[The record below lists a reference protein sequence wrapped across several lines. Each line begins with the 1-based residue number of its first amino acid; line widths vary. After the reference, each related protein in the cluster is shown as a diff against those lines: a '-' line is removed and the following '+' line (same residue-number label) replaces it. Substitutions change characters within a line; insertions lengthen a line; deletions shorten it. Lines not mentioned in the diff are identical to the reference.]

1 MTYTPAPSHRIPRP
15 DEHFS
20 KEADVTRPA
29 KLTLIL
35 STMLWLLLAVHSPA
49 KPLADEAV
57 QLAATAVPEGAA
69 AAPHADSPPSDAER
83 IARLERAI
91 EADEKRLRAIK
102 ASLTA
107 PDGEYARAEASFKE
121 LDAQRNQRRQQLNQ
135 SEDSGSAENWARLK
149 EEVSSVENKWALA
162 KERFD
167 LAISERKAGQESIIT
182 LERKLRSDRDTLT
195 KLHGGDVQQPSLAAT
210 AAVEIPHAAPQPA
223 SERPAATAH
232 SESVPLAK
240 PALPT
245 VPGLLLDPT
254 RFSRLSVAPA
264 VSKRLTAELTA
275 AQANAQQ
282 SSDSATAAE
291 SEAVAIGERIQI
303 LQQDI
308 DQQRDLRGTARKKVD
323 NADQTLKN
331 LNEELFRKL
340 MDGQDISSLKQQIRE
355 TSKRATECRDNAR
368 QIATHLDDLQS
379 TLALLQTEYLSATSI
394 ASGKRQAAA
403 LAQATVA
410 KLENPF
416 TPRNILQW
424 LLDHGPR
431 IVVILVA
438 LIALLWLSRVV
449 ETRLVSLIASRGR
462 RGSRE
467 ERENRAKTLLGVF
480 NNVAN
485 LLVVG
490 GGILML
496 LDEIGISIA
505 PVIGGAAV
513 LGLAVAF
520 GAQSLIKDYFTGF
533 MVLLEQ
539 QYLVNDVIK
548 VGEISGQVERI
559 SLRMTVLRDVEG
571 RVHFIPHG
579 QITTVTNLT
588 HGWSRAVF
596 EVSVAYKERVD
607 HVMAVLKKLA
617 DDMRQEEAYRLL
629 ITGEPVMLGVD
640 SLANSAVVIKFYIQT
655 RPLQQW
661 VVKREMLRRIKNEFD
676 RIGIEI
682 PFPHLMIYQ
691 GAAKPLEAPAE
702 DAERWGRRDVA

>member
-1 MTYTPAPSHRIPRP
+1 M
-15 DEHFS
+15 
-20 KEADVTRPA
+20 TRPA

-35 STMLWLLLAVHSPA
+35 STMLWPLLASRTPA
-49 KPLADEAV
+49 QPLADAPL
-57 QLAATAVPEGAA
+57 QLAATA
-69 AAPHADSPPSDAER
+69 AAPESAASHPDSPPSDAER

-121 LDAQRNQRRQQLNQ
+121 LDAQRNQRHQQLNQ

-167 LAISERKAGQESIIT
+167 LAISERKAGQESIVT
-182 LERKLRSDRDTLT
+182 LERKLRSDRDTLA
-195 KLHGGDVQQPSLAAT
+195 KLHGGDAPYQPSLAGT
-210 AAVEIPHAAPQPA
+210 AAGEVPHAAPQPS
-223 SERPAATAH
+223 SEGPAATAH
-232 SESVPLAK
+232 SEPVPLAT

-308 DQQRDLRGTARKKVD
+308 DQQRELRGTARKKVD

-379 TLALLQTEYLSATSI
+379 TLSLLQTEYLSATSI

-410 KLENPF
+410 TLENPF

-431 IVVILVA
+431 IVVIIVA
-438 LIALLWLSRVV
+438 LCALLWLSRVV

-533 MVLLEQ
+533 MDLLEQ

-579 QITTVTNLT
+579 QISTVTNLT

-617 DDMRQEEAYRLL
+617 DDLRQEEAYRLL